1 MNIINNFGFDDGTSI
16 HSMDL
21 DQGILTLEMAITQEH
36 INVAGTLD
44 EGLVA
49 TLADNHTSY
58 LLMSHSLIRNP
69 GGMPISVS
77 LSLNVQALAPI
88 EPNTKVHVVC
98 RVGNANLA
106 KLHVTVMFV
115 DAERPSSVYAWAS
128 HTKHSNNILGFA
140 NFKAAKM

>member
-115 DAERPSSVYAWAS
+115 DAERPSVVYAWAS
-128 HTKHSNNILGFA
+128 HTKHSKDILGFA